1 MESTLAGCS
10 VRQDEGKTNCCTLVG
25 LSLHKLTGNVSV
37 YEYPVLPDSG
47 LNTVIFAVKEPYNHK

>member
-1 MESTLAGCS
+1 M
-10 VRQDEGKTNCCTLVG
+10 RQNEGKTNCCTLVD